1 MTQKTDP
8 ISAARPDASEPKEA
22 PDQEQDQASPRAWHA
37 PSRKPRRMARFR
49 LWVRRSGVGLK
60 LEISLAIIAVASGI
74 ATYIALSR
82 KGAAEDVA
90 DGLVATLLLL
100 NLVLLVSLAALVAR
114 RVVRVWFA
122 RKEGSAGSRLHLR
135 LVALFAAIASVPPVI
150 MAILSVLFLQYGVQN
165 WFSDSVRGALNNS
178 LEVADAYIE
187 EHRQN
192 IKLDLIAM
200 SNDLNRVALQGER
213 DREFLQGLVEEQALL
228 RSLQEVIVFSS
239 NGRVLAK
246 YSFNLDLSANRVPES
261 VMRRVTGGEQVI
273 IADPGDDQVR
283 ALTRLDQFYDAFLY
297 IGRRVDPRV
306 TAHVEAARRAVETYR
321 TLESQRSSVQLRSN
335 AIFIVVTLL
344 ILLAAVWIGLWF
356 ANRLVAPISQLV
368 EAANRVRQGDLT
380 ARAEGPGGPDEIGVL
395 SRTFNRMT
403 RQLEA
408 QRRELVST
416 NRELDDRRSFLET
429 VLEGVSAGVLGVTEE
444 GMIHLP
450 NRSACD
456 LLGIAPD
463 LLLGR
468 PLAEIAPQMA
478 SLLADASQSN
488 HKIAQTQVTVMRKD
502 QARTLLVRV
511 TAEADGYK
519 GGMGGYVVTFDDV
532 TDQLRD
538 QRTAAWADVARRI
551 AHEIKNPLTPIQLSA
566 ERLQRKYVREIVSDP
581 AVFSQCTETIIRQVG
596 DLRRMV
602 DEFSSFARMPAP
614 VFKSENL
621 HDIIRQTVFLQEMG
635 QRDVTFETRLPEHAL
650 KMVCDGR
657 LLAQA
662 LTNLLKNARESISAR
677 IEDGDKS
684 PGLIQLTLQSAEDQV
699 DIIIADNGRGLP
711 EDADRLV
718 EPYVTT
724 RAKGTG
730 LGLAIVKK
738 IAEEHGGAL
747 LLANGR
753 DGGAVVTL
761 RFAADY
767 LEKQATNEPE
777 RDKRAA
783 E

>member
-1 MTQKTDP
+1 MTNISDQISGAQAGPEQKPAGELGADP
-8 ISAARPDASEPKEA
+8 ASV
-22 PDQEQDQASPRAWHA
+22 RHA
-37 PSRKPRRMARFR
+37 TRRMTRLR
-49 LWVRRSGVGLK
+49 LWARRVGLGLK
-60 LEISLAIIAVASGI
+60 LEIALAVVAVGSGI

-82 KGAAEDVA
+82 KGAATDVA
-90 DGLVATLLLL
+90 DGLVATLLLI
-100 NLVLLVSLAALVAR
+100 NLMLLVSLAFLVAR

-135 LVALFAAIASVPPVI
+135 LVALFAAIAAVPPVI
-150 MAILSVLFLQYGVQN
+150 MAVLSVLFLQYGVQN

-200 SNDLNRVALQGER
+200 ANDLNQAAPQAER
-213 DREFLQGLVEEQALL
+213 DRTLLQTMVQEQALF
-228 RSLQEVIVFSS
+228 RSLQEVIVFTG
-239 NGRVLAK
+239 NGRILAK
-246 YSFNLDLSANRVPES
+246 YSFNLDLSANRVPET
-261 VMRRVTGGEQVI
+261 VMQRVSGGEQVV

-283 ALTRLDQFYDAFLY
+283 ALTRLDGFYDAFLY
-297 IGRRVDPRV
+297 VGRRVDPRV

-321 TLESQRSSVQLRSN
+321 TLEGQRSSVQFRSN

-356 ANRLVAPISQLV
+356 ANRLVAPISRLV
-368 EAANRVRQGDLT
+368 EAANRIRQGDLT

-403 RQLEA
+403 RKLEA

-429 VLEGVSAGVLGVTEE
+429 VLEGVSAGVFGVTVQ
-444 GMIHLP
+444 GVIHLP

-456 LLGIAPD
+456 LLGLKPD
-463 LLLGR
+463 DVVGT
-468 PLAEIAPQMA
+468 PLHVIAPQMGP
-478 SLLADASQSN
+478 LLDEAAKSMQGT
-488 HKIAQTQVTVMRKD
+488 AQAQITVMRKE

-511 TAEADGYK
+511 AAEADGK
-519 GGMGGYVVTFDDV
+519 TISGFVVTFDDV

-566 ERLQRKYVREIVSDP
+566 ERLRRKYEREVVTDP
-581 AVFSQCTETIIRQVG
+581 GVFTQCTDTIIRQVG

-614 VFKSENL
+614 SFREENL
-621 HDIIRQTVFLQEMG
+621 RDIVRQTVFLQEMG
-635 QRDVTFETRLPEHAL
+635 NDDIRYHLSVPDEAVEL
-650 KMVCDGR
+650 VCDGR

-662 LTNLLKNARESISAR
+662 LTNLLKNAHESISGR
-677 IEDGDKS
+677 ISEGDRQPGEIAISLTQDEDTV
-684 PGLIQLTLQSAEDQV
+684 TLAV
-699 DIIIADNGRGLP
+699 CDNGRGLP
-711 EDADRLV
+711 EDRDRLV

-730 LGLAIVKK
+730 LGLAIVNK
-738 IAEEHGGAL
+738 IAEEHGGTL
-747 LLANGR
+747 ILANAPK
-753 DGGAVVTL
+753 GGAIVSLCFSTARL
-761 RFAADY
+761 RKKLSESKKQDAYAA
-767 LEKQATNEPE
+767 Q
-777 RDKRAA
+777 
-783 E
+783 